1 MPATTFIYLFTY
13 IKRPG
18 NWLQKQPFKESLWMW
33 TDSVPLPACSS
44 HTTQYKTHLRKMQK
58 ASDTEFVIT
67 LLLTLWNDFIIG
79 SEIFIIS
86 GVSCE
91 TAVLSDVFLLFIS
104 HTEPSPFDSHT
115 SFLHPKVVPFL
126 QDSYILERDYQSD
139 GKRLSPL
146 IFEFQR

>member
-1 MPATTFIYLFTY
+1 
-13 IKRPG
+13 
-18 NWLQKQPFKESLWMW
+18 
-33 TDSVPLPACSS
+33 
-44 HTTQYKTHLRKMQK
+44 MQK